1 MVTDVVPVD
10 VRVLDTDADI
20 VEEAELDREVLAD
33 VDWLVVAV
41 ELTDDDTDELIVD
54 VCVVDG
60 EVTSHP

>member
-1 MVTDVVPVD
+1 VVTDVVPVD

>member
-1 MVTDVVPVD
+1 MPVE

-41 ELTDDDTDELIVD
+41 ELTDDDTDERIVD